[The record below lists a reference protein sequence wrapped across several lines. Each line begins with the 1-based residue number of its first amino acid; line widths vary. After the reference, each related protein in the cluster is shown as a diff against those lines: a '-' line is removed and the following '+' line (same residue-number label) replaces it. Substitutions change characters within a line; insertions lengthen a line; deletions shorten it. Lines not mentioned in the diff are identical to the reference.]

1 MKRLHFILAAALLV
15 FCLSSGPVVRA
26 QTDEEGTLRGPTTP
40 EAIEE
45 NIEGRDREAGAE
57 GHDDPRGAVVIDTN
71 RDGVVNEGDLVIVE
85 DEAHGEAAEHG
96 GGMPQLETAS
106 YPSQILWLIVSFGLL
121 YWLMKSRGLPRVA
134 EILETRRGRVD
145 NNLERAQRLRGEAE
159 TAFKQQE
166 DAVAVAHAKAGD
178 DVRALREKVNA
189 ETAERQQE
197 LDAKLDARINEA
209 EARIG
214 RSREAALAEVDGV
227 AAEVANAMIERL
239 VGKPMPEADV
249 KAAVEN
255 VKSEAA

>member
-1 MKRLHFILAAALLV
+1 MRRLQFILAAALLV
-15 FCLSSGPVVRA
+15 FCLSSGLVVWA

-45 NIEGRDREAGAE
+45 NIEGRDGEAG
-57 GHDDPRGAVVIDTN
+57 GHDGAGEAVVIDTN
-71 RDGVVNEGDLVIVE
+71 RDGVVNEGDLVIV
-85 DEAHGEAAEHG
+85 DDGTHGGAAEHE

-159 TAFKQQE
+159 TAYKRQE
-166 DAVAVAHAKAGD
+166 EAVASAHAKAGD
-178 DVRALREKVNA
+178 DVRAMREKVNA

-197 LDAKLDARINEA
+197 LDAKLDERIKEA
-209 EARIG
+209 EARID
-214 RSREAALAEVDGV
+214 RSRRSALAEVDGV

-239 VGKPMPEADV
+239 VGKPMSEADV
-249 KAAVEN
+249 RSAVEN
-255 VKSEAA
+255 AKSEAA